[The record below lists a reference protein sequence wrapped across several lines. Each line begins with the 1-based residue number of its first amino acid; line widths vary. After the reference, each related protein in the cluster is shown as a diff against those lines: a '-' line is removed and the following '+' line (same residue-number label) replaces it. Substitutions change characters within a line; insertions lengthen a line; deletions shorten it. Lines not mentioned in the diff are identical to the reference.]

1 MIEPP
6 LKSRKVVDVVKTR
19 EWFLPRDKFGGYLF
33 TDPSGGRLIGGVN
46 LLQAPSWNVRSLPSM
61 LRERIK
67 WQPHEVLSTNAAVRV
82 GLTHSSEEGS

>member
-1 MIEPP
+1 MIEP
-6 LKSRKVVDVVKTR
+6 LSKSRKQIDVVKTR
-19 EWFLPRDKFGGYLF
+19 VWLSPWDKFGGYLF

-67 WQPHEVLSTNAAVRV
+67 WQPHEILSTKAAVRV